1 MIAHGGYKQVLG
13 IEGNSS
19 IATEMSVW
27 DGVVVSPLEKA
38 YEKPPDRKEEGEGV
52 GDKLEDEEDGM
63 DEGSN

>member
-1 MIAHGGYKQVLG
+1 MLG

-38 YEKPPDRKEEGEGV
+38 YERPPDRKEEGGGA
-52 GDKLEDEEDGM
+52 GDKLEDDEDGM
-63 DEGSN
+63 DDGSN